1 MNAGIF
7 QTIKARAFRW
17 QFSLRTIF
25 LLMVAAAALSALY
38 RVAPQLD
45 VLALGTAPAIA
56 CCYRI
61 TKPAGR
67 PRRLSLPLFAALLPS
82 LGMLYVVSIGPAIL
96 LDLRFPWVRG
106 IFVRF
111 YAPLLW
117 LYMNTGLRDVLDWYV
132 GFWYTLLV

>member
-7 QTIKARAFRW
+7 QAIKARAVRC

-25 LLMVAAAALSALY
+25 LLTVAAAALSALY

-45 VLALGTAPAIA
+45 VLAVGTAPAIV
-56 CCYRI
+56 CCHRVI
-61 TKPAGR
+61 KPAGR
-67 PRRLSLPLFAALLPS
+67 RRLSLPLIAAMLPS

-96 LDLRFPWVRG
+96 LDLRFSWVRS
-106 IFVRF
+106 IFKRF

-117 LYMNTGLRDVLDWYV
+117 LYMNTSLRDVLDWYL
-132 GFWYTLLV
+132 GFWYTLMV